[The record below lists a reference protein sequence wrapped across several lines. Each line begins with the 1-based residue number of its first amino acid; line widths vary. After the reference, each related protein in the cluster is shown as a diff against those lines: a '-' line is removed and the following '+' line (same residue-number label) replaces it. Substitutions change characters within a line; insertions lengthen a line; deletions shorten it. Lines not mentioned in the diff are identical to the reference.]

1 MNVVG
6 QTTET
11 DGYVD
16 DFSVEVS
23 LGDITTNN
31 KFKDPDF
38 FTQVT
43 GYQFNTRNTLH
54 FTFFKLVTDVNR
66 LTRVELVPTSSIVH
80 NYGTQSDI
88 AVVKY
93 EFPIGQIFYAVLE
106 DKFYQ
111 TVNDTT
117 ADSIINLSL
126 LSNYSVKIG
135 RQGLYFQYKHISS
148 DSHRV
153 DPATSTIIDM
163 YLVTQDYLTKYN
175 NWLVDTT
182 ETVTEPLRPT
192 IAELSE
198 AYNKVNDYKM
208 LTDSVILN
216 SVRFKPLFGSKAET
230 SLRATIKVIKSSTT
244 NASDSEIRSAIISEM
259 NNYFRID
266 NWDFGDTFYFSE
278 LSAYLH
284 SVLGDLIS
292 SAVLVPADPSLSFGD
307 LYEIKS
313 APYEIFTS
321 AAQTSDVV
329 VISALT
335 AAALQIPG

>member
-1 MNVVG
+1 MSG
-6 QTTET
+6 TLC
-11 DGYVD
+11 GII
-16 DFSVEVS
+16 VS
-23 LGDITTNN
+23 
-31 KFKDPDF
+31 
-38 FTQVT
+38 
-43 GYQFNTRNTLH
+43 
-54 FTFFKLVTDVNR
+54 
-66 LTRVELVPTSSIVH
+66 

-93 EFPIGQIFYAVLE
+93 EFPVGQVFYAVSE

-111 TVNDTT
+111 SIHDTT
-117 ADSIINLSL
+117 AANIVNLEL

-135 RQGLYFQYKHISS
+135 RQGLFFQYKHISGET
-148 DSHRV
+148 HRV
-153 DPATSTIIDM
+153 DPSTSTIIDM
-163 YLVTQDYLTKYN
+163 YLVTQDYLTQFN
-175 NWLVDTT
+175 NWLRDTT
-182 ETVTEPLRPT
+182 GTIAEPLRPT
-192 IAELSE
+192 IAELSD
-198 AYNKVNDYKM
+198 AYSKVNDYKM

-244 NASDSEIRSAIISEM
+244 TASDSEIRSAIITEM
-259 NNYFRID
+259 NNYFSID

-284 SVLGDLIS
+284 SALGDLIS
-292 SAVLVPADPSLSFGD
+292 SAVLVPNDPSLSFGD

-321 AAQTSDVV
+321 AAQASDIV

-335 AAALQIPG
+335 SSELQIAG